1 MPPKEVPKLKMIP
14 TRDESAMVRKLVRF
28 CSHALDVITDNG
40 DDSDEDEEVAG
51 LTVRTK
57 YPQFMQ
63 AMRIE
68 AQILQPPRS
77 YAPIWQSQHN
87 PITAIK
93 IQVRAVIAKYY
104 ELYPE
109 TTGERYKKDII
120 RMDEFE
126 RLKTADDIRTWLN
139 WLKDETLKEHIV
151 GELEAFAPFHEVR
164 RCTI

>member
-1 MPPKEVPKLKMIP
+1 MPPKLKKIAA
-14 TRDESAMVRKLVRF
+14 RDEA
-28 CSHALDVITDNG
+28 ALL
-40 DDSDEDEEVAG
+40 AG
-51 LTVRTK
+51 LTVRTHCPE
-57 YPQFMQ
+57 YMQ

-68 AQILQPPRS
+68 AQILAPPRS

-109 TTGERYKKDII
+109 ATVEEFKKNRV

-139 WLKDETLKEHIV
+139 WLKDDTLKEHIV